1 MARAKQQGSFDPGR
15 FRMAEEASV
24 AAAPKPIVGAAESP
38 SLANLNQ
45 EVPLGGEL
53 LDPSTVVDPVKA
65 AIARETLTLS
75 TSIDAALDMAQADI
89 DAIIAQAEADAAEA
103 AQLAQE
109 AADAAALAEK
119 QVAEGDVLVAQA
131 EKEYTTAFNLD
142 PNATFSTLT
151 NTQKQFVSKGMFDG
165 NAAFTALFSSLSAIG
180 LEGLVD
186 VLNRIRTDY
195 PEISSEDA
203 LLLLKYDKR
212 YNEPY
217 MNRFSGNKVRM
228 ANGLAPLD
236 DATYLA
242 NEAAYK
248 KIFDAY
254 GLKQFANREKYASF
268 IGSDIA
274 PDEVAERVSMV
285 YTRVNN
291 AMPQVAKALLQFY
304 PELTTQ
310 DLMAYTLDPVNQLPA
325 IQRKIQAAEIGGA
338 ALAQN
343 LGTSL
348 QATTFTTAKGVPT
361 NITRGTIGVEAML
374 KAGTD
379 AAEAAKAAAYV
390 ADVLPVSEKLSSIY
404 ANGYQQY
411 GQLQAEQ
418 EAYLGDITAKK
429 AREALTAREKAEFSG
444 ASGVLKSQRR
454 AIGGLIQNPEQTDRP
469 YSVYRPVARAS
480 QDSPS

>member
-1 MARAKQQGSFDPGR
+1 MPRLEDTDLSPVR
-15 FRMAEEASV
+15 TIPEAS
-24 AAAPKPIVGAAESP
+24 ESP
-38 SLANLNQ
+38 SLSNLR
-45 EVPLGGEL
+45 EDVSLSEGL

-109 AADAAALAEK
+109 AADAAAEAAK
-119 QVAEGDVLVAQA
+119 QMSEGDKLVAQA
-131 EKEYTTAFNLD
+131 EEEYTTAFNLD
-142 PNATFSTLT
+142 PNATFSGLT
-151 NTQKQFVSKGMFDG
+151 SSQQKAVSKGMFGG
-165 NAAFTALFSSLSAIG
+165 NAAFTALFASLAAIG
-180 LEGLVD
+180 LEGMVD
-186 VLNRIRTDY
+186 VINKIRSDY
-195 PEISSEDA
+195 PDISSEDA

-217 MNRFSGNKVRM
+217 LARFSGNKVRM

-248 KIFDAY
+248 KIFDSY
-254 GLKQFANREKYASF
+254 GLKQFANREKYANF
-268 IGSDIA
+268 IGGDIS
-274 PDEVAERVSMV
+274 PDEVAARVQLV
-285 YTRVNN
+285 YDRVNN
-291 AMPQVAKALLQFY
+291 AMPQVSKALLQFY

-310 DLMAYTLDPVNQLPA
+310 DLMAYSLDPVNQLPA
-325 IQRKIQAAEIGGA
+325 LQRKIQAAEIGGA

-348 QATTFTTAKGVPT
+348 QATTFTNAQGVPT
-361 NITRGTIGVEAML
+361 NITRGTIGVEAMMQ
-374 KAGTD
+374 AGTD
-379 AAEAAKAAAYV
+379 AADAAKAAAYV

-404 ANGYQQY
+404 ASGYGQY

-418 EAYLGDITAKK
+418 EAYLGSVEAKK
-429 AREALTAREKAEFSG
+429 RRESLTAREKAEFSG
-444 ASGVLKSQRR
+444 QSGVLKSQRR
-454 AIGGLIQNPEQTDRP
+454 ATGGLIQNP
-469 YSVYRPVARAS
+469 
-480 QDSPS
+480 

>member
-1 MARAKQQGSFDPGR
+1 MAKPKQQGSFDPGR

-24 AAAPKPIVGAAESP
+24 AAAPKPVAGASESP
-38 SLANLNQ
+38 SLTNLNQ

-75 TSIDAALDMAQADI
+75 TSIDAILNAAQGDI
-89 DAIIAQAEADAAEA
+89 DAIIAQAEADAAAAELLAKEAEA
-103 AQLAQE
+103 AAAE
-109 AADAAALAEK
+109 AAK
-119 QVAEGDVLVAQA
+119 QVAEGDVLVAKA
-131 EKEYTTAFNLD
+131 EEQYTAAFNMN
-142 PNATFSTLT
+142 PNATFSELT
-151 NTQKQFVSKGMFDG
+151 DTQKKFVSKGMFDG

-180 LEGLVD
+180 LEGLLD
-186 VLNRIRTDY
+186 VINKIRTDY
-195 PEISSEDA
+195 PDISSEDA

-217 MNRFSGNKVRM
+217 LARFSGNKIRM

-254 GLKQFANREKYASF
+254 NLKQFANRDKYANF

-274 PDEVAERVSMV
+274 PDEVAARVQLV
-285 YTRVNN
+285 YDRVNN
-291 AMPQVAKALLQFY
+291 AMPQVSKALLQFY

-310 DLMAYTLDPVNQLPA
+310 DLMAYSLDPVNQLPVL
-325 IQRKIQAAEIGGA
+325 QRKIQAAEIGGA

-348 QATTFTTAKGVPT
+348 QATTFTNAPGAPT
-361 NITRGTIGVEAML
+361 NVTRGTIGVEAML
-374 KAGTD
+374 KAGTT
-379 AAEAAKAAAYV
+379 AEEAAKAAAYV

-404 ANGYQQY
+404 ANGYGQY
-411 GQLQAEQ
+411 GQVQAEQ
-418 EAYLGDITAKK
+418 EAYLGSVGAKR
-429 AREALTAREKAEFSG
+429 ARETLTAREKAEFSG
-444 ASGVLKSQRR
+444 QSGILKSQKR
-454 AIGGLIQNPEQTDRP
+454 ATGGLIQNP
-469 YSVYRPVARAS
+469 
-480 QDSPS
+480 